1 MRPPGVSYPRYFENH
16 DNVYSQGNL
25 AILTCDSG
33 YVIRNMM
40 YLKSARV
47 VCNYTPL
54 DGSTWK
60 ILENDST
67 TSNISAACIRGNLGP
82 LINFHKYIY
91 QFFKTL

>member
-1 MRPPGVSYPRYFENH
+1 MRPSGVSYPRYFENH
-16 DNVYSQGNL
+16 DNVYSQGNH

-47 VCNYTPL
+47 ICNYTPL

-82 LINFHKYIY
+82 LIDFHRYM
-91 QFFKTL
+91 